1 VEIHI
6 ENRDNQELFFSCVN
20 NKWTRLPAQ
29 EKATGIGLKNLKT
42 RLDLLYPNQYQL
54 QIDDRESQY
63 CVTLVIPFLG

>member
-1 VEIHI
+1 MDTTACTRKSDRDRVE
-6 ENRDNQELFFSCVN
+6 
-20 NKWTRLPAQ
+20 
-29 EKATGIGLKNLKT
+29 NLKT